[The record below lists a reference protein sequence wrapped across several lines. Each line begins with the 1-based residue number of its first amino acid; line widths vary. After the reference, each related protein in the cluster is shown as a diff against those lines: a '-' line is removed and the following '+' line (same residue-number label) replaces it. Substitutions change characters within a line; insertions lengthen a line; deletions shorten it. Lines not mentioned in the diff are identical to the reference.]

1 MRCTRTILISV
12 ALLLSSTQA
21 AFAYIDPVT
30 TSIVLQ
36 ALVGGFAGVM
46 VAFRRVREK
55 VFGVFRKKP
64 IEADKHN
71 GDVKA
76 GD

>member
-1 MRCTRTILISV
+1 MRGTK
-12 ALLLSSTQA
+12 LLLIAGAFLFASTQS

-30 TSIVLQ
+30 ASIVLQ
-36 ALVGGFAGVM
+36 AVVGAFAGVM

-55 VFGVFRKKP
+55 IFGLFRRKP
-64 IEADKHN
+64 V
-71 GDVKA
+71 DVNKQSEDFKA